1 MDSYAE
7 TWDALS
13 SGGLHSLADRDVFA
27 ALMAA
32 FVTDG
37 CRGFSGAGP
46 LSFGGYPQMKSVTL
60 VSHLYSHRKKVTTP
74 IADAGGFTV
83 FSTVES

>member
-1 MDSYAE
+1 MRFRTKVFTLLLVVA
-7 TWDALS
+7 
-13 SGGLHSLADRDVFA
+13 VFA
-27 ALMAA
+27 AFMAA

-60 VSHLYSHRKKVTTP
+60 VSHLYSHRKKVTALF
-74 IADAGGFTV
+74 ADARWIYNLLN
-83 FSTVES
+83 S